1 MDDLNIEEE
10 NFLSFKIIQS
20 GEIKNLL
27 LNEVNLRRKFNGIY
41 FSILKELKLNP
52 RDTYLS
58 NEEGRMIGN
67 LDLNLSLEDV
77 VKKFGYILKIYYE
90 KIF

>member
-10 NFLSFKIIQS
+10 KFLSFKIIQS

-27 LNEVNLRRKFNGIY
+27 LNEANLRRKFNGIY

-67 LDLNLSLEDV
+67 LDLNLSLEEV
-77 VKKFGYILKIYYE
+77 VKKFGYNLKIYYE

>member
-1 MDDLNIEEE
+1 MNDLNNKDEK
-10 NFLSFKIIQS
+10 FLSFKAIQS

-27 LNEVNLRRKFNGIY
+27 LNEVNLRRKFNEIY
-41 FSILKELKLNP
+41 FSILKELKLKP
-52 RDTYLS
+52 KDTYLS
-58 NEEGRMIGN
+58 NEEGKMIGN

-77 VKKFGYILKIYYE
+77 IKKFGYILKIYYE

>member
-10 NFLSFKIIQS
+10 KFLSFKIIQS
-20 GEIKNLL
+20 GEIKNLS
-27 LNEVNLRRKFNGIY
+27 LNEANLRRKFNKIY

-52 RDTYLS
+52 KDTYLS
-58 NEEGRMIGN
+58 NEEGKMIGN
-67 LDLNLSLEDV
+67 LDLNLSLEDM
-77 VKKFGYILKIYYE
+77 VKKFGYKLKIYYE

>member
-10 NFLSFKIIQS
+10 KFLSFKIIQS

-27 LNEVNLRRKFNGIY
+27 LNEANLRRKFNGIY

-67 LDLNLSLEDV
+67 LDLNLSLEEV
-77 VKKFGYILKIYYE
+77 VKKFGYKLKIYYE